1 MTALVHTLQ
10 PTPLKQEYLYGR
22 AACYTFTPPDLRL
35 LCGQW
40 LTWHRLQR
48 GLASATI
55 AQQVGLLTNALSMLE
70 FGRAEASTI
79 SSAMC
84 DRLGEVLSDT
94 RYSATWISTI
104 IAAACGQ
111 QHKLD
116 DRMLYQIRTDLI
128 SASAFR

>member
-1 MTALVHTLQ
+1 MTLLAHTPKPIQ
-10 PTPLKQEYLYGR
+10 VKSENHYGR
-22 AACYTFTPPDLRL
+22 STCYTFTPPDLRL

-55 AQQVGLLTNALSMLE
+55 AQQVGLLTSALNMLE

-79 SSAMC
+79 SLAMR
-84 DRLGEVLSDT
+84 DRLAEVLSDA
-94 RYSATWISTI
+94 RYSPAWVSTV

-111 QHKLD
+111 PDKLD
-116 DRMLYQIRTDLI
+116 ERMLYQIRTDLI
-128 SASAFR
+128 SALPFR